1 MNGFFKGVA
10 AVILLGAATASAQTN
25 NTNSPASAAAK
36 GQALVQK
43 IQAQLEQE
51 PAEGVTN
58 TGVLQIRDGQG
69 HTHRV
74 PLVFKITVA
83 ATNWQAIY
91 EATTAEGIERLT
103 INRGPNHFQE
113 ILHETPGTPGADSD
127 LGRAFAHS
135 DFLVGDL
142 ALQFFGWPKQ
152 TVLRWEM
159 HRSCGCTVLE
169 STNPAPGAQ
178 GYSRVVSWI
187 DDESLGI
194 VEAEAYDAR
203 GKLVKDFEPKDLKK
217 VNGQYQ
223 VQSMVMDNAQAG
235 TRTRMEF
242 DLKKPAAG
250 Q

>member
-1 MNGFFKGVA
+1 M
-10 AVILLGAATASAQTN
+10 
-25 NTNSPASAAAK
+25 
-36 GQALVQK
+36 QK

-74 PLVFKITVA
+74 PLVFKIVVA

-91 EATTAEGIERLT
+91 EATTPEGIERLT
-103 INRGPNHFQE
+103 INRGPNHFQK
-113 ILHETPGTPGADSD
+113 IFHETPGTPGGDAD

-169 STNPAPGAQ
+169 STNPEAGPYV
-178 GYSRVVSWI
+178 YSRVVSWI

-223 VQSMVMDNAQAG
+223 VQSMVMENVQTG
-235 TRTRMEF
+235 TRTRLEF
-242 DLKKPAAG
+242 DLKKAVAG

>member
-1 MNGFFKGVA
+1 MNGFFNGLAA
-10 AVILLGAATASAQTN
+10 AVILLGAAGASAQTN
-25 NTNSPASAAAK
+25 TPADAETK
-36 GQALVQK
+36 GRILVQK

-51 PAEGVTN
+51 PAEGLTN
-58 TGVLQIRDGQG
+58 TGVLQIRDDQG
-69 HTHRV
+69 HSHRV
-74 PLVFKITVA
+74 PLVFKLVVG
-83 ATNWQAIY
+83 ATNWQIIY
-91 EATTAEGIERLT
+91 EATTPEGIEKLT

-113 ILHETPGTPGADSD
+113 ILHETPGTPGTDSVLD
-127 LGRAFAHS
+127 RSFAHS

-169 STNPAPGAQ
+169 STNPEAGPYV
-178 GYSRVVSWI
+178 YSRVVSWI

-203 GKLVKDFEPKDLKK
+203 GKLLKDFEPKDLKK

-223 VQSMVMDNAQAG
+223 VQSMVMENAQTAA
-235 TRTRMEF
+235 RTRMVF
-242 DLKKPAAG
+242 DLKKPPTG